1 MSLKNLFILR
11 IGQFFQVSTPIDF
24 SLICIQNWLCL
35 RTSISV
41 TSPQQQKKRN
51 VRNLTPETQTEV
63 EQLFASSPLDENIR
77 NRQPVIFR
85 FLHKAH
91 IHIQRTKTHETS
103 TDRAHLHN
111 AESIKRPTTVGS
123 CPCPLEL
130 WEKTSRRPQH
140 ATELPGRNHP
150 GRWCRTQRACVLA
163 PELGPT
169 ALEHFMEIPW
179 NLRLLPVLERE
190 IIRTNLFCMVRDE
203 LRIFFW

>member
-1 MSLKNLFILR
+1 MSPDIAQRFPLHHHN
-11 IGQFFQVSTPIDF
+11 
-24 SLICIQNWLCL
+24 N
-35 RTSISV
+35 
-41 TSPQQQKKRN
+41 KKWN
-51 VRNLTPETQTEV
+51 VRNLTPETRTEV
-63 EQLFASSPLDENIR
+63 EQLFAPPLDENIR

-91 IHIQRTKTHETS
+91 IHIQRTKTHETN

-111 AESIKRPTTVGS
+111 TESIERPATVGS

-130 WEKTSRRPQH
+130 WEKTSRWPQH

-169 ALEHFMEIPW
+169 ALELCTSWKFHGIYDFCPCW
-179 NLRLLPVLERE
+179 NGK
-190 IIRTNLFCMVRDE
+190 
-203 LRIFFW
+203 